1 MLHSD
6 NEVICLDDDD
16 DEDDNNNND
25 NQEVRSNQENLL
37 NGWVNSDGTQANS
50 NTHKTYQR
58 TNKKKPI
65 KCISVIRYVFHV

>member
-16 DEDDNNNND
+16 DEDKNNNND
-25 NQEVRSNQENLL
+25 NQEVRSNSEILL
-37 NGWVNSDGTQANS
+37 NQWLKPGSTQANS
-50 NTHKTYQR
+50 STHKTYQR

-65 KCISVIRYVFHV
+65 TTFSVKRYVFHV